1 MHSFVIGLG
10 GMYRQGPLKSADRI
24 LAKAQSDYNND
35 FKKVLDVVRASAVF
49 HSLEDLNNVLMALT
63 KPGCKI
69 TVLRFKDR
77 VTRGLASGY
86 RDCLMNVK
94 INGFDGWIVELQLH
108 LYDIIELKT
117 EGHKLCEYLQY
128 RMLLYLQ
135 LYVSRARSCC
145 AVLCPPTPYI

>member
-1 MHSFVIGLG
+1 MSKFVKKLRGV
-10 GMYRQGPLKSADRI
+10 YRQGPLKSADRI

-49 HSLEDLNNVLMALT
+49 HSFEDLNNALMALT
-63 KPGCKI
+63 KRGCEI
-69 TVLRFKDR
+69 TVVRFKDR

-108 LYDIIELKT
+108 LHDIIELKS
-117 EGHKLCEYLQY
+117 EGHKICEYIY
-128 RMLLYLQ
+128 SIY
-135 LYVSRARSCC
+135 
-145 AVLCPPTPYI
+145 